1 MKTSTLALYR
11 KPWSKLTPK
20 QKSTRVKALEVITAS
35 KRTQKPVSIIAREH
49 NISIKTIQNNTNA
62 FKKVN
67 GKLVAKRFDIVSR
80 SMLIGER
87 GKLQSIQV
95 SDSRHARTIGQY
107 HNAVKLYLDTGN
119 STKLKKFSKRK
130 IKDSEGI
137 VHSFETR
144 LPTVEEI
151 HERIEEI
158 EFFEVYDS

>member
-1 MKTSTLALYR
+1 MKSQLYR

-20 QKSTRVKALEVITAS
+20 QKSIRTKALAVLTAS
-35 KRTQKPVSIIAREH
+35 KRTQKPVSVIARQH

-80 SMLIGER
+80 SMLIGEN
-87 GKLQSIQV
+87 GKLKSIEIT
-95 SDSRHARTIGQY
+95 DSRHARTIGRY

-119 STKLKKFSKRK
+119 FSKLEKFSKRK
-130 IKDSEGI
+130 IKDSDGK

-144 LPTVEEI
+144 LKTVENI